1 MEDKGLCPSRKH
13 LRGGE
18 VVGSP
23 YSGSSVPRALVG
35 GGREGQGGGR
45 APTTHAE
52 YVTPEWETE
61 E

>member
-13 LRGGE
+13 LQGEE

-23 YSGSSVPRALVG
+23 YSGSSVPRAPAG
-35 GGREGQGGGR
+35 GGGGAGR
-45 APTTHAE
+45 GGAPTTHAE